1 MYHVYMYSMTPLE
14 VFSFLLIF
22 SRTNLHTFF
31 KTQPCLHVCARNNQT
46 KIHNSF
52 GDSLRTFQF
61 FPETRIIWH
70 WRKVIYVEI
79 SQTTNRANSLSVIG
93 KEYFLSRSK
102 INLKQAYLQLNL
114 FDENLSKHETL
125 RNIDVN
131 HTSKLK

>member
-1 MYHVYMYSMTPLE
+1 M
-14 VFSFLLIF
+14 
-22 SRTNLHTFF
+22 
-31 KTQPCLHVCARNNQT
+31 
-46 KIHNSF
+46 
-52 GDSLRTFQF
+52 
-61 FPETRIIWH
+61 
-70 WRKVIYVEI
+70 IYVEI
-79 SQTTNRANSLSVIG
+79 SQTTKRANLLSVIG

>member
-1 MYHVYMYSMTPLE
+1 MSTCIVWRRWKLIE

-22 SRTNLHTFF
+22 SRPNLHIFF
-31 KTQPCLHVCARNNQT
+31 KTQPCLHVCARNKQT

-70 WRKVIYVEI
+70 WGKVINVEI

-114 FDENLSKHETL
+114 FEENRPFWY

>member
-1 MYHVYMYSMTPLE
+1 M
-14 VFSFLLIF
+14 
-22 SRTNLHTFF
+22 
-31 KTQPCLHVCARNNQT
+31 
-46 KIHNSF
+46 
-52 GDSLRTFQF
+52 
-61 FPETRIIWH
+61 
-70 WRKVIYVEI
+70 IYVEI
-79 SQTTNRANSLSVIG
+79 SQTTKRANSLSVIG

>member
-1 MYHVYMYSMTPLE
+1 M
-14 VFSFLLIF
+14 I
-22 SRTNLHTFF
+22 N
-31 KTQPCLHVCARNNQT
+31 
-46 KIHNSF
+46 
-52 GDSLRTFQF
+52 
-61 FPETRIIWH
+61 
-70 WRKVIYVEI
+70 VEI
-79 SQTTNRANSLSVIG
+79 SQTTKRANSLSVIG

>member
-1 MYHVYMYSMTPLE
+1 MYSMTPLE
-14 VFSFLLIF
+14 VNWSIFISINFFTYKSAYIPVCTFVHAISKLRSITLSETPLGRFEFFS
-22 SRTNLHTFF
+22 
-31 KTQPCLHVCARNNQT
+31 
-46 KIHNSF
+46 
-52 GDSLRTFQF
+52 
-61 FPETRIIWH
+61 ETRIIWH
-70 WRKVIYVEI
+70 WGEVIYVEI
-79 SQTTNRANSLSVIG
+79 SQTTKRANSLSVIG